1 MNNGTG
7 TVAGGLPGLPAK
19 TTGAE
24 RAEYRRLDGLFDI
37 WLRVGAD
44 GRLSGA
50 QGRGAPLDATAIAD
64 LVQRGG
70 GAGDDVRVMMDGAA
84 EHREVFAE
92 LAGILGRDVHIAPAR
107 SQLRYR
113 HGTHR
118 EAALVDTVT
127 GRPVDWLVIQ
137 PPAMATDL
145 PGWYEAA
152 GGLLRP
158 RTGVVTAPLPGGIT
172 LATRADFVAR
182 RAAAAD
188 LAAGHPELTTI
199 GAAVRGGGFVLGD
212 YGGSYQVVGGRR
224 LAAALSEMPL
234 YGAEVRMWIR
244 WPFDGDEQ
252 ALLHGNLAA
261 FAENTGAIVWAPERN
276 ALTEIL
282 ESCHDLSAA
291 DRAGGPAA
299 WRAYLPPAAG
309 SSRFESDLDGRLSP
323 VGKRIV
329 GSYPGVPLVTV
340 APERE
345 RAMTARY
352 VGLRARHGL
361 FHLDLTVLADGRW
374 AAQHAGGVP
383 HALGPRVLHRM
394 LRAAGWQGEDLVLLA
409 GYPGSAASRLRDYGT
424 QLTSGLRAQVW
435 ILPPDADVESLDGA
449 ARAVDRDG
457 RPVDW
462 QRLDPGEPQ
471 RRWRSENGVLVAIDR
486 SARPSAVAGRAPER
500 PLDPG
505 RPARPSARPGL
516 PPQPPT
522 PATSSPVPSRPAVS
536 RTPAGPDLPVGATP
550 PLVTARRGLRHGI
563 DWLAARPEVNE
574 EPVDLYVVC
583 GCPQAEAVERGVPT
597 PHLFL
602 VGTLRP
608 PAPGTLAAG
617 EHLLRVR
624 VEPGGAVDTSSIN
637 VHEPPVVQA
646 LLANP
651 EKAYLLPGGL
661 LGRTRLVA
669 SYDVAASGHFTA
681 RATPPTGPAL
691 ALRCSGAEHG
701 IEGLPSDVSRWPWEH
716 DATAYALLPGPKVAS
731 SNGALVL
738 LRRRPRVRP
747 GHRLLELRV
756 PWRRAVDVRATALQ
770 IAGLAPVRSAA
781 AALIEAK
788 VELLLPGG
796 EYERVDVVRV
806 LTAGRL
812 GWRAVGDASART
824 LAELLADGAD
834 RTNRPKRPSLP
845 AASGT
850 QPGSD

>member
-7 TVAGGLPGLPAK
+7 AVAGGLPRVPAK
-19 TTGAE
+19 TMGAE

-37 WLRVGAD
+37 WLRVGVD
-44 GRLSGA
+44 GRLVGA
-50 QGRGAPLDATAIAD
+50 QGRDTPLDATAMAD
-64 LVQRGG
+64 LVRRGG

-84 EHREVFAE
+84 EHRETFAE

-107 SQLRYR
+107 SKLSYR

-118 EAALVDTVT
+118 EPALVDTMT

-137 PPAMATDL
+137 PPAMTTDL
-145 PGWYEAA
+145 PGWYEAN

-158 RTGVVTAPLPGGIT
+158 RTGLVTAPLPGGIT

-199 GAAVRGGGFVLGD
+199 GAAVRGGGFVIGD
-212 YGGSYQVVGGRR
+212 YGGSYQIVGGRR

-234 YGAEVRMWIR
+234 YGGEVRMWIR

-252 ALLHGNLAA
+252 ALLHGNLTA

-299 WRAYLPPAAG
+299 WRAYLPTATG

-329 GSYPGVPLVTV
+329 SSYPGVPLVTV
-340 APERE
+340 ARERE
-345 RAMTARY
+345 RAMAARY
-352 VGLRARHGL
+352 AELRTQHGL
-361 FHLDLTVLADGRW
+361 FRLDLTVLADGRW
-374 AAQHAGGVP
+374 AAQHADDVP

-409 GYPGSAASRLRDYGT
+409 GYPGSAAAGLRDYGT
-424 QLTSGLRAQVW
+424 QLTSALRAQVW
-435 ILPPDADVESLDGA
+435 ILPPDADVESLDGT

-457 RPVDW
+457 RPVEW
-462 QRLDPGEPQ
+462 QRLDSGQPQ
-471 RRWRSENGVLVAIDR
+471 RRWRSENGLLVDADR
-486 SARPSAVAGRAPER
+486 SARSSAVAGPAPE
-500 PLDPG
+500 
-505 RPARPSARPGL
+505 
-516 PPQPPT
+516 PPPD
-522 PATSSPVPSRPAVS
+522 ASSRPAAP
-536 RTPAGPDLPVGATP
+536 RTPAGPDLPVSATP
-550 PLVTARRGLRHGI
+550 SLVTARRGLRHGI

-574 EPVDLYVVC
+574 DPVELYVVC
-583 GCPQAEAVERGVPT
+583 GCPPAEAVERGVPT

-617 EHLLRVR
+617 AHLLRVR

-646 LLANP
+646 LLANR
-651 EKAYLLPGGL
+651 EKSYLLPGGL

-669 SYDVAASGHFTA
+669 SYDVAASGNFTA
-681 RATPPTGPAL
+681 RAALPTGPAL
-691 ALRCSGAEHG
+691 AMRCSGAEHG

-716 DATAYALLPGPKVAS
+716 DATAYALLPGPNVAS

-747 GHRLLELRV
+747 GRRLLELRV
-756 PWRRAVDVRATALQ
+756 PWRRAIDVRATALQ
-770 IAGLAPVRSAA
+770 IARLAPVRSAA
-781 AALIEAK
+781 AALLEAK

-806 LTAGRL
+806 LSAGRL
-812 GWRAVGDASART
+812 GWRADGDAPAQT
-824 LAELLADGAD
+824 LAELLAGGDA
-834 RTNRPKRPSLP
+834 RTHRPERPGLP

-850 QPGSD
+850 GPGSH